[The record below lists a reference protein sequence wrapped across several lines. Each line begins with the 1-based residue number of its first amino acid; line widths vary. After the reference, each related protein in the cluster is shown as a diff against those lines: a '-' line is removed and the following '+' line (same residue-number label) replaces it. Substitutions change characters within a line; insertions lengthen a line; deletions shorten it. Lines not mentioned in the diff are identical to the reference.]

1 MRGCVFG
8 ATRRRAEAV
17 EDHGHTESCLE
28 KVGNKTSKCV
38 PSKAHFSI
46 EPGTGPEIQGLLPY
60 YCFQK
65 GPGVHEFATDVT
77 HVSFLYLDK
86 IIMRIWQFDLL

>member
-1 MRGCVFG
+1 MQKNQEQDEKLEYFSGTNEVRGCVFG

-38 PSKAHFSI
+38 PSKAYFSI

-65 GPGVHEFATDVT
+65 GPG
-77 HVSFLYLDK
+77 
-86 IIMRIWQFDLL
+86 RP